1 MQQEEELSPDELTAL
16 LSSFMPEIPGYRVLR
31 RIGKGGM
38 SQVYLGVQES
48 LDRQVAV
55 KVMSPAAL
63 TDEISKQRFE
73 HEARTAAGFV
83 HPNAVTVYD
92 VGDDHV
98 LLVTVHHTACDEAS
112 ATMLWR
118 ELTESYAARRDGP
131 FEFRHEPRLGTGRHV
146 VCGHLHPVLRL
157 PTLRRQ
163 FPAFSLAEGTTSTHS
178 STSTLIW
185 ISSQ

>member
-16 LSSFMPEIPGYRVLR
+16 LSSYMPEIPGYRVLR

-73 HEARTAAGFV
+73 HEART
-83 HPNAVTVYD
+83 
-92 VGDDHV
+92 
-98 LLVTVHHTACDEAS
+98 
-112 ATMLWR
+112 
-118 ELTESYAARRDGP
+118 
-131 FEFRHEPRLGTGRHV
+131 
-146 VCGHLHPVLRL
+146 
-157 PTLRRQ
+157 
-163 FPAFSLAEGTTSTHS
+163 
-178 STSTLIW
+178 
-185 ISSQ
+185 

>member
-16 LSSFMPEIPGYRVLR
+16 LSSYMPEIPGYRVLR

-73 HEARTAAGFV
+73 HEARTIVGLHDGGAHAIIRHLAVDGVADVDQRVLAVLYHDIEGFV
-83 HPNAVTVYD
+83 TAGDRQGASPN
-92 VGDDHV
+92 H
-98 LLVTVHHTACDEAS
+98 
-112 ATMLWR
+112 
-118 ELTESYAARRDGP
+118 
-131 FEFRHEPRLGTGRHV
+131 
-146 VCGHLHPVLRL
+146 
-157 PTLRRQ
+157 
-163 FPAFSLAEGTTSTHS
+163 
-178 STSTLIW
+178 
-185 ISSQ
+185 